1 MSGYFKYRRII
12 VYDQYISINKHSKK
26 NNGNRPVAGLA
37 NFLNYQ
43 PDIINPVTYNILVMY
58 IILTCIIYIARYYCY
73 S

>member
-43 PDIINPVTYNILVMY
+43 PDIINPVTYNIHMNNNFVSLAFCV
-58 IILTCIIYIARYYCY
+58 IIFYRY
-73 S
+73 